1 MATLNATTG
10 AVRRKLQ
17 FPDEDKLSD
26 GIIWEYTVEF
36 LDELITELNRTDQSW
51 NVPRFTLDVAIDE
64 DYIPIDARA
73 PDFSLAHFVQTANES
88 DLKFHGHPVPIVDEA
103 ALLRNYDGGDPGPTG
118 VKHSARAFAF
128 IYKDGQHLIRI
139 GPRPGAA
146 CQYIVTYEPDVV
158 RPGDEQEPA
167 FRFRQFDNYV
177 SDMVAFTSLPHAA
190 WRGLDPQM
198 TAGRKDEIGKTLL
211 VSIERRSALFRR
223 FKMSDRQTD
232 SFRMIP
238 WGYRRWGRGG
248 R

>member
-1 MATLNATTG
+1 MSTLNATTG

-36 LDELITELNRTDQSW
+36 LDELQTELNRTDQSW
-51 NVPRFTLDVAIDE
+51 NVPRFTLEVGVDE

-73 PDFSLAHFVQTANES
+73 PDFSIAHFIYTADES
-88 DLKFHGHPVPIVDEA
+88 NPRFKGRAVPIVDEP
-103 ALLRNYDGGDPGPTG
+103 ALLKNYCGGDPGPAG
-118 VKHSARAFAF
+118 VRHSALAFAF
-128 IYKDGQHLIRI
+128 LYKDGSNLIRI

-158 RPGDEQEPA
+158 RPGDEQEAA
-167 FRFRQFDNYV
+167 FRFRQFDGYI
-177 SDMVAFTSLPHAA
+177 SDMVAFTALPHVA
-190 WRGLDPQM
+190 WRGLSREEAKD
-198 TAGRKDEIGKTLL
+198 RKDDIGKTLL
-211 VSIERRSALFRR
+211 VSIERRAGLFRR